1 MPNWTNNVV
10 TLKHTDPAMVAKA
23 AKGLV
28 DGTLLNDFI
37 PIPAE
42 LTESEASFSDANADK
57 NKANIEKYGY
67 ASWWDFAVNEWG
79 TKWDISPYSSE
90 ISDDGLSVEGSF
102 DTAWSPPTEAYRKLE
117 ELGFTVEALYYEPGM
132 AFCGEYSDG
141 QDVTYEIPESS
152 DEVLEVIPSHIDEAF
167 AIAEN
172 MSAWEEE
179 NAEDDDE

>member
-37 PIPAE
+37 PMPAE
-42 LTESEASFSDANADK
+42 LSEAEAFSDANADK
-57 NKANIEKYGY
+57 NNANIEKYGY

-79 TKWDISPYSSE
+79 TKWDISPYGSE

-132 AFCGEYSDG
+132 NFCGEYSDG
-141 QDVTYEIPESS
+141 QDTTYEIPESS
-152 DEVLEVIPSHIDEAF
+152 DEVLEEIPSYIDEAF
-167 AIAEN
+167 GIANN
-172 MSAWEEE
+172 MRDWEEE